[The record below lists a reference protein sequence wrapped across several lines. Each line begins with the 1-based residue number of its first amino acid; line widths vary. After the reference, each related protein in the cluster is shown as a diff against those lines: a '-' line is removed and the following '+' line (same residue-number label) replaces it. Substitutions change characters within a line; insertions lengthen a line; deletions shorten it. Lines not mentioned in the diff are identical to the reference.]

1 VEVDCAT
8 GERVKSSMVGSQV
21 RKSTV
26 LTNSEVK
33 NSMMQS
39 VAVKHGKG
47 TLKEMIAD
55 RDLLANLIIMAFIW
69 SITAFAYYLGKYQV
83 TAVAGDVY
91 VNSVTSSIS
100 DIISRPI
107 GLVLYRY
114 MTARKV
120 IIVFFTISLIGVIP
134 VTFGEAGSE
143 TY

>member
-1 VEVDCAT
+1 
-8 GERVKSSMVGSQV
+8 
-21 RKSTV
+21 
-26 LTNSEVK
+26 
-33 NSMMQS
+33 MMQS
-39 VAVKHGKG
+39 VVVKHGKG

-120 IIVFFTISLIGVIP
+120 IIVFFTRWNVVDHNRVCQVDQDPHNL
-134 VTFGEAGSE
+134 FDR
-143 TY
+143 